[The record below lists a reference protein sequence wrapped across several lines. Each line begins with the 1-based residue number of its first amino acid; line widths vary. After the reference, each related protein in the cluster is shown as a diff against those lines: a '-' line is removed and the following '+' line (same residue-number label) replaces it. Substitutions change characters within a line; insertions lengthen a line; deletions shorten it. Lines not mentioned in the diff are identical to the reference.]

1 MQEQE
6 NQHPV
11 LDVDA
16 IDTDTTTPVSETS
29 SPVQQDGVADETALT
44 TTPSETVAVE
54 SESVTETRVEPEIER
69 ESMEFDVVVVGG
81 GPAGLSTAI
90 RLRQLAIDAGN
101 EDFTVCLVEKGSEFG
116 AHTLSG
122 AVIEPRAL
130 DELIPDWKEK
140 GAPLNVPAIEDRVYM
155 LGSATKAT
163 KLMAS
168 ITPESLHNKGN
179 YIVSLGNVVRWLATQ
194 AEELEVMMFPGF
206 AAADILYNDDG
217 SVKGILT
224 GDMGVAGNG
233 EAKPSFE
240 AGYELLAKYT
250 VFAEGSRGHLGKRL
264 ISRFSLDKDCD
275 PQHYGIGLK
284 ELWEVLPEKHEQGVV
299 MHGSG
304 WPLSDTGS
312 TGGWW
317 LYFDENNQVSF
328 GFVIDLSYSNPY
340 MSPFD
345 ELQRLKLHPLIR
357 NILEGGKRLSY
368 GARALTKGGLNSL
381 PKFTFPGGVLVGDE
395 AGFLNPAKIKG
406 THTSMKS
413 GMLAAEAIYEAVQEG
428 RQHDDVVTYT
438 TKYQQSWL
446 YEDNHAARN
455 FAPAMHRMGTWM
467 GGAFNFIEQTVLAG
481 KMPLTIHDILR
492 DYDQLERAAHAYQPD
507 YPKPDGKLTFDKLSS
522 VFISNTNHAE
532 DQPSH
537 LKLTDPTVPISINLP
552 LYAEPARLYCPAGVY
567 EVVQDAEGAKFV
579 INAQNCVHCKTCD
592 IKDPSQNITWV
603 APEGGGGP
611 NYPNM

>member
-1 MQEQE
+1 MQEQD
-6 NQHPV
+6 NQP
-11 LDVDA
+11 LAPDVDS
-16 IDTDTTTPVSETS
+16 INTEDTTL
-29 SPVQQDGVADETALT
+29 QQGAPEALST
-44 TTPSETVAVE
+44 EPVAVNE
-54 SESVTETRVEPEIER
+54 AAPSTSAEPEIER
-69 ESMEFDVVVVGG
+69 ESMEFDVLIVGG
-81 GPAGLSTAI
+81 GPAGLSAAI

-122 AVIEPRAL
+122 AVMETRAL

-140 GAPLNVPAIEDRVYM
+140 GAPLNVPAIQDRVYM

-163 KLMAS
+163 KLMDS
-168 ITPESLHNKGN
+168 IVPESMHNKGN
-179 YIVSLGNVVRWLATQ
+179 YIVSLGNVVRWLAQQ
-194 AEELEVMMFPGF
+194 AEELDVMMFPGF
-206 AAADILYNDDG
+206 SAADILYNVDG

-224 GDMGVAGNG
+224 GDMGVAANG
-233 EAKPSFE
+233 DAKPSFE
-240 AGYELLAKYT
+240 PGYELLAKYT
-250 VFAEGSRGHLGKRL
+250 IFAEGSRGHLGKRL
-264 ISRFSLDKDCD
+264 ISRFSLDKYSD

-284 ELWEVLPEKHEQGVV
+284 ELWEVPAEQHEQGVV

-328 GFVIDLSYSNPY
+328 GLIVDLSYSNPY
-340 MSPFD
+340 LSPFD

-368 GARALTKGGLNSL
+368 GARALTKGGFNSL
-381 PKFTFPGGVLVGDE
+381 PRLTFPGGVLVGDE

-413 GMLAAEAIYEAVQEG
+413 GMLAAEAIYEAVTAE
-428 RQHDDVVTYT
+428 RQHDEVLDYT
-438 TKYQQSWL
+438 LKYKHSWL
-446 YEDNHAARN
+446 YEDNRLARN
-455 FAPAMHRMGTWM
+455 FAPALHRMGTWM
-467 GGAFNFIEQTVLAG
+467 GGAFNFIEQSVLAG
-481 KMPLTIHDILR
+481 NMPLTIHDTLR

-507 YPKPDGKLTFDKLSS
+507 YPKPDGKLVFDKLSS

-567 EVVQDAEGAKFV
+567 EVVKDAEGAKFV